1 MVAQQKE
8 FYLETGKWTQ
18 YDTFIE
24 QICKEH
30 DYTKHEAESKLDT
43 LISNRDVEMM
53 HISNNKYINFD
64 SAVSYYSK

>member
-8 FYLETGKWTQ
+8 FYLETGKWMQ
-18 YDTFIE
+18 YDAFIE
-24 QICKEH
+24 KICKES
-30 DYTKHEAESKLDT
+30 DYTKQDAESKLDAH
-43 LISNRDVEMM
+43 LSNRDVEMM